1 MAFGWF
7 LVDPRCCSDWRLVP
21 LIQATTPAR
30 VPVRNQHLAPQL
42 ILVLRRCPRSLP
54 RRSQRCPPGG
64 AAATAGS
71 SPAALGESASDGIAK
86 HALISAPAMDFV
98 RMAGIPKEF
107 SWKGT
112 PRCLRSWCNP
122 RDQDGV
128 KPSISAGTRLLRAVL
143 RLSRAKFS
151 LMNQPD
157 WTAFVL
163 LDMTPRAM
171 AQQARLVAT
180 RLRDPEGVS
189 C

>member
-1 MAFGWF
+1 MLFGLAACPADTGDDAGPGARPKPAFGAAA
-7 LVDPRCCSDWRLVP
+7 DPRAPALPTLPAAEEPALPPRRSRRHRRL
-21 LIQATTPAR
+21 
-30 VPVRNQHLAPQL
+30 
-42 ILVLRRCPRSLP
+42 LP
-54 RRSQRCPPGG
+54 RRLGRERQRWHCEACANQCAGDGFCSHGRHSQ
-64 AAATAGS
+64 
-71 SPAALGESASDGIAK
+71 GI
-86 HALISAPAMDFV
+86 LV
-98 RMAGIPKEF
+98 E
-107 SWKGT
+107 GT